1 MTSSDTVPGRAL
13 RDLLRTVWGPDPAT
27 APRPRRLGRWYSP
40 LLVPVG
46 LLALAGLAAI
56 TGQYL
61 MDSRNLPAIFAWP
74 LALLTVAPLPLLRSR
89 PLWAWRV
96 TAVGLILGVIDARN
110 WEAWPWG
117 PSQILVA
124 LLVLFWVA
132 LREPLGVIIWSMA
145 LTCLLVSALGPV
157 ESGASATLLIVALVV
172 LGEQIQRRRRAQAE
186 LLVQEERSELAEARR
201 ALLEERARI
210 ARELHDVVAHS
221 MSLLAVRAET
231 APYRLPELPD
241 AAREEFLAVAATARQ
256 TLAELRRML
265 GVLRTSQGDP
275 ELAPQPALTDLPDL
289 IDAARTAGM
298 RIDADLDLGEVPA
311 ATGLAAYRIVQEAL
325 SNAARHAAG
334 ARVRVAV
341 TVHPDHV
348 HAVVRNEP
356 APKPAA
362 RPHGTGHGLLGM
374 RERALVLSG
383 TLSAKPS
390 PDGGFEVT
398 ADLPVAAVTTAQE
411 AG

>member
-1 MTSSDTVPGRAL
+1 L
-13 RDLLRTVWGPDPAT
+13 RNLLRTVWGPDPAID
-27 APRPRRLGRWYSP
+27 PRPRRSGRWYSTLIAP
-40 LLVPVG
+40 AAF
-46 LLALAGLAAI
+46 LAIVGLAAI
-56 TGQYL
+56 TAQYL
-61 MDSRNLPAIFAWP
+61 MDSRHLHVIVAWLLAVLIVAP
-74 LALLTVAPLPLLRSR
+74 LALLRSQ

-96 TAVGLILGVIDARN
+96 TAVGLVFGVFHARMS
-110 WEAWPWG
+110 EAWPWG
-117 PSQILVA
+117 PSQIVVA

-132 LREPLGVIIWSMA
+132 LREPLGVIIWSTV
-145 LTCLLVSALGPV
+145 LTCLLVWVLAPV
-157 ESGASATLLIVALVV
+157 ENGAGATLLVVALVV

-186 LLVQEERSELAEARR
+186 LLVQEQRSELAEARR

-241 AAREEFLAVAATARQ
+241 PAREEFLAVAATARQ

-265 GVLRTSQGDP
+265 GVLRTRQGDP
-275 ELAPQPALTDLPDL
+275 ELAPQPTLTDLPDL

-311 ATGLAAYRIVQEAL
+311 ATGLAAYRIVQESL

-341 TVHPDHV
+341 TVQPDHV

-374 RERALVLSG
+374 RERALVLGG
-383 TLSAKPS
+383 TLTAEPL